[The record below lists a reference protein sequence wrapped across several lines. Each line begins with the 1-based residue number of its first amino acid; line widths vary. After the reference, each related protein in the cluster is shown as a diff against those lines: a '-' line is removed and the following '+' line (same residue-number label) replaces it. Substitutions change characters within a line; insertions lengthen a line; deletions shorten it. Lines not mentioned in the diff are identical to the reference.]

1 MMMNSLSRR
10 DVLRLAGGLVTA
22 AAAMPLTNLMPALGQ
37 ANAALGQATASGL
50 ALAPDTPD
58 APPTPLGRVAE
69 ISAVIRADAVSTS
82 KLVRTVKRDDVLT
95 LTGQVKGQ
103 AVMPYNDIWF
113 KTDDGYIYSSGVQP
127 VQNIK
132 NDPLPDKAAEH
143 FWGEITVPFTDS
155 RATPDASGRKGMRL
169 EYSTVYR
176 VIAAVQD
183 KSKNWW
189 YRLQDG
195 VSYSP
200 GPYILASDIRR
211 IDPSDVTPL
220 SPDVVN
226 KRIEVNL
233 KAQTITAFEDDK
245 PVLTHLICS
254 GAGGFGTPRGTHKVL
269 FKTVT
274 SRMIGGSGNSYY
286 DLPGVP
292 FCTFFTWSGV
302 AIHGT
307 YWHNDYGRPR
317 SHGCVNV
324 PSDVSRWFWRW
335 TLPTAPYDNKVFY
348 SPRAAPATKIVVL

>member
-1 MMMNSLSRR
+1 MNNMSRR
-10 DVLRLAGGLVTA
+10 NVLKLAGGLVTA
-22 AAAMPLTNLMPALGQ
+22 AAAMPLTNLVTAFGQ
-37 ANAALGQATASGL
+37 TSPVAAHTSYSGL
-50 ALAPDTPD
+50 WLAPNTPD

-69 ISAVIRADAVSTS
+69 LSAVIRADSNAKS
-82 KLVRTVKRDDVLT
+82 KLVRTVKRDDVFI
-95 LTGQVKGQ
+95 LTGQVHGQ
-103 AVMPYNDIWF
+103 AVMPYNDVWF
-113 KTDDGYIYSSGVQP
+113 KTDDGFIYSSGVQP
-127 VQNIK
+127 VQDIK
-132 NDPLPDKAAEH
+132 NPVLQDEAAKH
-143 FWGEITVPFTDS
+143 FWGEITVPFTDC
-155 RATPDASGRKGMRL
+155 RATPDVGGAKGKRL

-183 KSKNWW
+183 KSKTWW

-195 VSYSP
+195 VSNSP
-200 GPYILASDIRR
+200 GPYILATDIRR

-220 SPDVVN
+220 SPDVTN

-233 KAQTITAFEDDK
+233 KKQTITAFENDN

-269 FKTVT
+269 YKMVT
-274 SRMIGGSGNSYY
+274 SRMIGGSGSSYY

-292 FCTFFTWSGV
+292 FCTFFTYSGV

-335 TLPTAPYDNKVFY
+335 TLPAAPYDKRVYF
-348 SPRAAPATKIVVL
+348 SPRAAAVTKIVVV

>member
-1 MMMNSLSRR
+1 
-10 DVLRLAGGLVTA
+10 
-22 AAAMPLTNLMPALGQ
+22 
-37 ANAALGQATASGL
+37 
-50 ALAPDTPD
+50 
-58 APPTPLGRVAE
+58 
-69 ISAVIRADAVSTS
+69 
-82 KLVRTVKRDDVLT
+82 VLT
-95 LTGQVKGQ
+95 LTGQVHGQ

-113 KTDDGYIYSSGVQP
+113 QTNEGFIYSSTVQP

-132 NDPLPDKAAEH
+132 NDPLPDLAAKR
-143 FWGEITVPFTDS
+143 FWGEISVPFTDS
-155 RATPDASGRKGMRL
+155 RATPDVNGRRGMRL

-183 KSKNWW
+183 KANNWW

-211 IDPSDVTPL
+211 IDPSEVTPL
-220 SPDVVN
+220 SPDVDN

-233 KAQTITAFEDDK
+233 KKQTITAFENDQ

-254 GAGGFGTPRGTHKVL
+254 GAGNFGTPRGTHKVL
-269 FKTVT
+269 FKTPT
-274 SRMIGGSGNSYY
+274 SRMIGGSGSSFY

-324 PSDVSRWFWRW
+324 PSDVSKWFWRW
-335 TLPTAPYDNKVFY
+335 TLPTAPYDNKVYY
-348 SPRAAPATKIVVL
+348 SPRNGPATKIVVF